1 MSDLLFLAHRV
12 PFPPDRGDKIR
23 SFHVL
28 RYLSARMRVHLVAFA
43 DDAADLDPPA
53 AFTDMLASCTI
64 LPRGKSQARAGLEAL
79 ATGKP
84 VSLTAFASPA
94 MQAAVD
100 RILPRVDGIYCFSGQ
115 MAQYLPDDGPPV
127 VMDFVDMD
135 SAKFAGF
142 ADDSRSPMRW
152 MMRREARLLGAFE
165 RGVAA
170 RVSASLFV
178 SEAEATLFRT
188 GGATG
193 RILAVENGIDST
205 TFDPAGK
212 VGQAGKSGQ
221 AATPPYHP
229 GEGRG
234 PVGKAAVTPDS
245 PSSSTSPNWTPAF
258 AGEVKG
264 GAPDPAAHGGQ
275 AATPSHHPGEGRGP
289 VGKVAVTPDSPSSST
304 SPNWTPASAGEV
316 PGGAGGATR
325 RFLAVEDGI
334 DSATFDPAA
343 QAGQAATPS
352 YHPGEGRGPVGKA
365 AVTPD
370 SPSPS
375 TSPNWTPASAGEVKG
390 GATDPAAHG
399 GHAAPPSHH
408 PGEGRGPVGKVAVIA
423 DSPSSSTSPNW
434 TPASAGAGRGDAG
447 DAPLIVFTGQ
457 MDYRPNIDAVTWFAR
472 DILPT
477 ILTRHPTARFAIVG
491 RAPTPAVQALASDA
505 VIVTGA
511 VDDVRGWLAA
521 ADVCVAPLKLARG
534 IQNKVLEAMAMAR
547 PVVASAAAAEGIDH
561 AGTIRVAADASE
573 FAAQVLALLD
583 APADAADLGRAARAQ
598 VLRRYGWDAR
608 LAPLDALFGVEGRR
622 SPS

>member
-28 RYLSARMRVHLVAFA
+28 RYLGARMRVHLVAFA

-84 VSLTAFASPA
+84 VSLTAFASPP

-142 ADDSRSPMRW
+142 ADDSRGPMRW

-165 RGVAA
+165 KGVAA
-170 RVSASLFV
+170 KVAASLLV
-178 SEAEATLFRT
+178 SEAEAALFRT

-193 RILAVENGIDST
+193 RILAVENGIDSA
-205 TFDPAGK
+205 TFDPAGQVEK
-212 VGQAGKSGQ
+212 AGQAEQAGQAGQ
-221 AATPPYHP
+221 AAPPCHHP
-229 GEGRG
+229 GEDRG
-234 PVGKAAVTPDS
+234 PVGKAAVTADS
-245 PSSSTSPNWTPAF
+245 PSPSTSPNWTPAS
-258 AGEVKG
+258 AGEVLG
-264 GAPDPAAHGGQ
+264 GAGGVTDPASQAGQ
-275 AATPSHHPGEGRGP
+275 AATPFHHPGEGRGP
-289 VGKVAVTPDSPSSST
+289 VGKVAVTADDPSPATSPNWTPASAGAVRGGAGGATERVLAVENGIGSTKSDPAGEAAHGGHAATPSHHPGEGRGPGGKVAVTADSPSSST

-316 PGGAGGATR
+316 KSK
-325 RFLAVEDGI
+325 AVQ
-334 DSATFDPAA
+334 S
-343 QAGQAATPS
+343 
-352 YHPGEGRGPVGKA
+352 
-365 AVTPD
+365 
-370 SPSPS
+370 
-375 TSPNWTPASAGEVKG
+375 
-390 GATDPAAHG
+390 AAH
-399 GHAAPPSHH
+399 
-408 PGEGRGPVGKVAVIA
+408 A
-423 DSPSSSTSPNW
+423 D
-434 TPASAGAGRGDAG
+434 
-447 DAPLIVFTGQ
+447 PLIVFTGQ
-457 MDYRPNIDAVTWFAR
+457 MDYRPNIEAVTWFAR

-491 RAPTPAVQALASDA
+491 RAPTPAVQALAGDA

-608 LAPLDALFGVEGRR
+608 LAPLDALFGVEGSGRFL
-622 SPS
+622 S

>member
-1 MSDLLFLAHRV
+1 VSDLLFLAHRV

-84 VSLTAFASPA
+84 VSLTAFASPP

-127 VMDFVDMD
+127 VMD
-135 SAKFAGF
+135 SAKFTGF
-142 ADDSRSPMRW
+142 ADDSRGPMRW

-165 RGVAA
+165 KGVAA
-170 RVSASLFV
+170 KVAASLLV
-178 SEAEATLFRT
+178 SEAEAALFRT

-193 RILAVENGIDST
+193 RILAVENGIDSA

-212 VGQAGKSGQ
+212 VGNAGKAGQ
-221 AATPPYHP
+221 AAPLSHHP

-245 PSSSTSPNWTPAF
+245 PSPSTSPNWTPAF
-258 AGEVKG
+258 AREVKG

-289 VGKVAVTPDSPSSST
+289 VGKVAVT
-304 SPNWTPASAGEV
+304 
-316 PGGAGGATR
+316 
-325 RFLAVEDGI
+325 
-334 DSATFDPAA
+334 
-343 QAGQAATPS
+343 
-352 YHPGEGRGPVGKA
+352 
-365 AVTPD
+365 
-370 SPSPS
+370 
-375 TSPNWTPASAGEVKG
+375 
-390 GATDPAAHG
+390 
-399 GHAAPPSHH
+399 
-408 PGEGRGPVGKVAVIA
+408 A

-434 TPASAGAGRGDAG
+434 TPASAGAVKSGAVQSAAHAD
-447 DAPLIVFTGQ
+447 PLIVFTGQ

-472 DILPT
+472 DILPR
-477 ILTRHPTARFAIVG
+477 IRTRHPTARFAIVG
-491 RAPTPAVQALASDA
+491 RAPTPAVQALAGDA

-561 AGTIRVAADASE
+561 AGTIRVAANASE
-573 FAAQVLALLD
+573 FAAQVLALLEV
-583 APADAADLGRAARAQ
+583 PADAADLGRAARAQ

-608 LAPLDALFGVEGRR
+608 LAPLDVLFGVDGSR